1 MSHQRYVL
9 NDQWLTIIVSTAL
22 TLTVDGVSNPR
33 PLAEPS
39 CLCTGIDP
47 EMGTE
52 IEGPGGLYA
61 SVAKVGASS
70 TPTETILSGEVLI
83 MNKSTK
89 LFQ

>member
-1 MSHQRYVL
+1 MSRQRYVL
-9 NDQWLTIIVSTAL
+9 NDQLLTTIVSTAW
-22 TLTVDGVSNPR
+22 TLTVAGVNPR

-39 CLCTGIDP
+39 CLGTGIDP

-52 IEGPGGLYA
+52 IGAPGGVYA
-61 SVAKVGASS
+61 FVAKLGASS
-70 TPTETILSGEVLI
+70 TPTETILSGEVLL